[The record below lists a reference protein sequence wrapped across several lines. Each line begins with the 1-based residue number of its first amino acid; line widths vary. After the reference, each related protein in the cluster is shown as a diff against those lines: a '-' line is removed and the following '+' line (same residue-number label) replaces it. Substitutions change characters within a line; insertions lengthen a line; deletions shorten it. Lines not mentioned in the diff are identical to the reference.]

1 MDSSMVSYILN
12 IVYLVFVFGFMFFSQ
27 KIQVTLVLGKIS
39 KSLAKLRIMRDKA
52 KDEAVSAIIELG
64 KSEGDPKLRL
74 EALLQFFAIQPN
86 RMDPSGVVHRLEHLV
101 DIADDRVKSEVK
113 ALAPSADETQVQN
126 LQNLVEI
133 TRGINSLYRTV
144 RHHYLTGKKGGSIYS
159 MVQIQMELP
168 LIMEEAEAYFSFIDA
183 FKQGKPIGD
192 GVGPLVASK
201 LMADSAPHEV
211 AREMVA
217 AEVTV

>member
-86 RMDPSGVVHRLEHLV
+86 RMDPSGVVRRLEHLV
-101 DIADDRVKSEVK
+101 DVADATVKSEVK
-113 ALAPSADETQVQN
+113 ALVPSADETQIQN
-126 LQNLVEI
+126 LQNLVE
-133 TRGINSLYRTV
+133 T
-144 RHHYLTGKKGGSIYS
+144 
-159 MVQIQMELP
+159 
-168 LIMEEAEAYFSFIDA
+168 
-183 FKQGKPIGD
+183 
-192 GVGPLVASK
+192 
-201 LMADSAPHEV
+201 
-211 AREMVA
+211 ARA
-217 AEVTV
+217 